1 MLNAGEMKHS
11 MIDCI
16 GAALFDY
23 NIFLV
28 VRQNLKLH

>member
-11 MIDCI
+11 IDCI
-16 GAALFDY
+16 KAALFDY